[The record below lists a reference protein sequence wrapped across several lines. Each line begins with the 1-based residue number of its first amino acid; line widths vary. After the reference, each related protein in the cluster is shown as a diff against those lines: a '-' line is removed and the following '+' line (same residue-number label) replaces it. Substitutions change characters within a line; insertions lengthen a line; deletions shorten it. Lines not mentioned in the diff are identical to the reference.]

1 MKAHI
6 VRDPRCILLWRV
18 GADTPGY
25 DALQRIA
32 RANKVKLRCVADGD
46 LGGLVGNLCAGRPA
60 PDAAPLIAVPDTP
73 TLVISG
79 LRHDNG
85 ELSAFLDSLKTAG
98 FAVPVRCMVTPTNK
112 NWTLAELLTELAREH
127 DAVNGKAVQ

>member
-6 VRDPRCILLWRV
+6 VRDPRCILLWCV

-32 RANKVKLRCVADGD
+32 RTNKVKLRCVADGD

-85 ELSAFLDSLKTAG
+85 ELSAFLDTLKTAG
-98 FAVPVRCMVTPTNK
+98 FTVPVRCMVTPTNK
-112 NWTLAELLTELAREH
+112 NWTLAELLMELAREH

>member
-6 VRDPRCILLWRV
+6 VREPRCVLLWRV
-18 GADTPGY
+18 DADTPGY

-46 LGGLVGNLCAGRPA
+46 LGALVGDLCAGRPA
-60 PDAAPLIAVPDTP
+60 PDCAPLIAVPDTP
-73 TLVISG
+73 ALILSG

-85 ELSAFLDSLKTAG
+85 ELSAFLDTLKTAG

-112 NWTLAELLTELAREH
+112 SWTLAQLLTELAREH
-127 DAVNGKAVQ
+127 EAVTGKAEP